1 MQKKVKNLN
10 LFAYLCSIKANT
22 ALFNCCFFSS
32 QPKKTIAIA
41 DCKTHQPNYCR
52 MLKKERHAFIVG
64 EINVHNK
71 VLSSDLS
78 VQLNVSE
85 DTVRRDLQ
93 ELHEDGV
100 ITKVHGG
107 AISKSI
113 QFSLRHNGVYS
124 QPGKMLIA
132 QKAVSLIKDGMIV
145 LLSGGTTIIELI
157 KILPADLKATFITVS
172 IPTALEL
179 LHHPGADVIFIGNK
193 LQKESQMAVG
203 AAVVEKLAG
212 IKADLCFLGTNSID
226 AHAGIT
232 DSDWEVVEVKKEMI
246 KRAASVVSLAIAEKL
261 DTVQRLQVCPI
272 GSVHVLVTDLDAR
285 HERLQAYQAQNIT
298 IL

>member
-1 MQKKVKNLN
+1 MQKNVNNLIF
-10 LFAYLCSIKANT
+10 LRIYAILRFAATLSNY
-22 ALFNCCFFSS
+22 FFSCTRN
-32 QPKKTIAIA
+32 PIAIAIA
-41 DCKTHQPNYCR
+41 DRQHCRFKPYC
-52 MLKKERHAFIVG
+52 MLKRERQAFIVG
-64 EINVHNK
+64 EINVHNR

-78 VQLNVSE
+78 LQLKVSE

-100 ITKVHGG
+100 LTKVHGG

-124 QPGKMLIA
+124 QPGKICIA
-132 QKAVSLIKDGMIV
+132 QKALPLIQDGMIV
-145 LLSGGTTIIELI
+145 LLSGGTTNIELI
-157 KILPADLKATFITVS
+157 KLLPQTLKATFVTVS

-179 LHHPGADVIFIGNK
+179 MHHPGAEVIFIGNK

-203 AAVVEKLAG
+203 AAVIQKLAE

-226 AHAGIT
+226 AKEGIT

-246 KRAASVVSLAIAEKL
+246 KQAGKVVSLAIAEKL
-261 DTVQRLQVCPI
+261 NTVQRLNVCPI
-272 GSVHVLVTDLDAR
+272 GSVQVLVTDLEPG
-285 HERLQAYQAQNIT
+285 HEQLRAFRERNIT

>member
-1 MQKKVKNLN
+1 
-10 LFAYLCSIKANT
+10 
-22 ALFNCCFFSS
+22 
-32 QPKKTIAIA
+32 
-41 DCKTHQPNYCR
+41 

-93 ELHEDGV
+93 ELHEEGV
-100 ITKVHGG
+100 LTKVHGG

-124 QPGKMLIA
+124 QPGKIRIA
-132 QKAVSLIKDGMIV
+132 QKAVPLIQDGMIV

-157 KILPADLKATFITVS
+157 KTLPPTLKATFITVS

-179 LHHPGADVIFIGNK
+179 MHHPGAEVFFIGNK

-203 AAVVEKLAG
+203 AAVMEKLAG

-226 AHAGIT
+226 AHEGIT
-232 DSDWEVVEVKKEMI
+232 DSDWEVVEIKKAMI
-246 KRAASVVSLAIAEKL
+246 KQAGKVVSLAIAEKL
-261 DTVQRLQVCPI
+261 ETVQRLQVCPI
-272 GSVHVLVTDLDAR
+272 RSVQVLVTDLEPD
-285 HERLQAYQAQNIT
+285 HERLQVYRERDIT